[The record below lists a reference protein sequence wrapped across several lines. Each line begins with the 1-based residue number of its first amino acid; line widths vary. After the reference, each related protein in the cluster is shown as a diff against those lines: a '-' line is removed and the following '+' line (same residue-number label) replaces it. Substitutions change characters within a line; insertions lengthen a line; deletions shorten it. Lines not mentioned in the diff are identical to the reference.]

1 MDTKDATKWQVTYT
15 TSNWQKNIDESTVEG
30 GTTRIRFLLK
40 LNMGDKTSVLTV
52 SQMEILRKFQMLD
65 INNHHFVRK
74 ECTTEQ
80 CTLYLLI
87 RSHN

>member
-1 MDTKDATKWQVTYT
+1 MA
-15 TSNWQKNIDESTVEG
+15 SNIYNFKLAKKTFDESTVEG
-30 GTTRIRFLLK
+30 GTRIRFLLK
-40 LNMGDKTSVLTV
+40 LNMGDKISVLIV

-65 INNHHFVRK
+65 INNHHFLRK

-80 CTLYLLI
+80 CTLHLLI